1 MNVNELTLGEV
12 EEVETYAG
20 LPLGAL
26 ADPNASKGKLMVALA
41 WIIKRKADPSFTL
54 HEAKKLTM
62 EDINSLLVDDD
73 DDPKVK

>member
-12 EEVETYAG
+12 EEVENYAG
-20 LPLGAL
+20 LPLAAL
-26 ADPNASKGKLMVALA
+26 TDGNSPKGKLMVGLA
-41 WIIKRKADPSFTL
+41 WIIKRKEDPSFTL

-62 EDINSLLVDDD
+62 EDINTLLVDDD